1 MHERAIKP
9 PFAGWSERLR
19 IAPRAQTAA
28 LAVLS
33 GSAPPPSLDDLVARI
48 APRDLFLIYAENGGG
63 GEELNADYFRAAS
76 EPKTLWKV
84 ADAGHVGGF
93 RAQPQQFEER
103 VVRFFDGA
111 LLGAG

>member
-19 IAPRAQTAA
+19 IAPRVQTAA

-33 GSAPPPSLDDLVARI
+33 GSAPPLSLGDLVAQI
-48 APRDLFLIYAENGGG
+48 APRDLFLIYAENGGR
-63 GEELNADYFRAAS
+63 EELNADYFRAAS

-84 ADAGHVGGF
+84 ADAGHVGGI

-103 VVRFFDGA
+103 VIRFFDGA